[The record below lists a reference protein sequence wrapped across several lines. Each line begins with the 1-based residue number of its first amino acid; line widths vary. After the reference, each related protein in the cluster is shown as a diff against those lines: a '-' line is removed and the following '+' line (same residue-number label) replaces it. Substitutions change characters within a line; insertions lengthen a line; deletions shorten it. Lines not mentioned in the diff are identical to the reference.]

1 MDRRI
6 RLLFHE
12 LVDLAPVD
20 RQRVMTQR
28 QIAPEVRAELESLLN
43 FDSTG
48 ALDLN
53 VCVSGEAQEIL
64 RTVSGR
70 DVKCGAYR
78 LIRLLGQGG
87 MGSVYLGARQDGE
100 IQQTVAIK
108 LLNAGEHR
116 PAWRDRFLK
125 ERQLLAS
132 LNHPSIVHVL
142 DAGRTADGK
151 PYLVMEYVAG
161 VALDVYAAAMDLRES
176 LFLFLRVCEGVSHA
190 HRRLV
195 IHRDLKPSNILVD
208 ASGQPKLLDFG
219 LAKLLDETG
228 DATQTAERML
238 TPYYASPEQVRGA
251 SQTTATDVYSL
262 GAILYKILTGRSPHE
277 LDTRAPQI
285 AGVFAGDRAIAAPT
299 RLNPKLPS
307 DLDYIVRRALRTEP
321 EDRYASVDAFADDI
335 RSFLESR
342 PISAR
347 SGDGWYRTRKFLRRH
362 WVPVV
367 ASMVVIGS
375 LSAGLYIA
383 NRERVVAER
392 RFAQLRKLS
401 NKVFDL
407 DKTIRDLPGSMPA
420 RQSIVSDSL
429 EYLKGLAEAA
439 RGDLDLTF
447 EIGQG
452 YWRVGRIQGVP
463 VEFNLG
469 ETAKAEAN
477 LKTAAEFI
485 DRVLAG
491 RPRDR
496 NALNLSA
503 VIAGDRMVLAERE
516 HRYADALTHAHRSA
530 EQFEAFL
537 RLGDASQTD
546 VAQAALRFGNIALVQ
561 MNMHLYEEAMP
572 YARREVELAESVP
585 AGLVP
590 VDAGLI
596 AYVDAWRRG
605 DLQGAF
611 QALEEG
617 RESAEKA
624 VFPNERKRSVELYGV
639 LSREGR
645 ILGGDGEV
653 NLGRPED
660 AIRALQQ
667 ALALVEETA
676 REDPKDAT
684 SRSRAAET
692 AIALANILCHRNSRQ
707 ALVNYDLALRRLSE
721 IRISVPTQRDQALG
735 LASSSYPLRRLGR
748 APEARQRID
757 QAFAI
762 LKNTGDYPADRYY
775 PDSAAYTVI
784 CALADYEQATGN
796 PRLAIRTYEQL
807 LEKVLP
813 AKGSPPPD
821 FEDSPRLSR
830 IYERLADLYRR
841 TGDKPQAES
850 MRARR
855 VELWQH
861 WDRKF
866 PSNAFIRRQLEAA
879 SF

>member
-1 MDRRI
+1 MDSRT

-12 LVDLAPVD
+12 LVDLAPAD
-20 RQRVMTQR
+20 RQRIMTQR
-28 QIAPEVRAELESLLN
+28 QIASEVRAELESLLN

-48 ALDLN
+48 ARDLT
-53 VCVSGEAQEIL
+53 VCVAGEAQEIL
-64 RTVSGR
+64 RTASGR
-70 DVKCGAYR
+70 DVNCGAYR

-87 MGSVYLGARQDGE
+87 MGAVYLGARQDGE
-100 IQQTVAIK
+100 LQQTVAIK

-142 DAGRTADGK
+142 DAGRTADGQ
-151 PYLVMEYVAG
+151 PYLVMEYVEG

-176 LFLFLRVCEGVSHA
+176 LLLFLRVCDGVSHA

-219 LAKLLDETG
+219 LARLLDQTG
-228 DATQTAERML
+228 DATQTVERML
-238 TPYYASPEQVRGA
+238 TPHYASPEQLRGA

-262 GAILYKILTGRSPHE
+262 GAVLYKILTGRSPHE
-277 LDTRAPQI
+277 SDTRASQM
-285 AGVFAGDRAIAAPT
+285 AGVIAGDRAIAAPS

-321 EDRYASVDAFADDI
+321 EERYASVDAFADDI

-342 PISAR
+342 PIQAR
-347 SGDGWYRTRKFLRRH
+347 SGDGWYRTRKSLRRH
-362 WVPVV
+362 WVRGVV
-367 ASMVVIGS
+367 SMVVIGS

-383 NRERVVAER
+383 NRERLLAER

-420 RQSIVSDSL
+420 RQSLVSDSL
-429 EYLKGLAEAA
+429 EYLTGLAQSAP
-439 RGDLDLTF
+439 GDLDLTF

-463 VEFNLG
+463 VESNLG
-469 ETAKAEAN
+469 EGAKAEATLN
-477 LKTAAEFI
+477 TAAEFI
-485 DRVLAG
+485 DRVLAS

-503 VIAGDRMVLAERE
+503 IIASDRMILAQRD
-516 HRYADALTHAHRSA
+516 HRFPDALAHAHRSA
-530 EQFEAFL
+530 ERLEALL
-537 RLGDASQTD
+537 RVGDTSQSELAQ
-546 VAQAALRFGNIALVQ
+546 VAQRFGNIALVQ
-561 MNMHLYEEAMP
+561 MNMHLYEEAIP
-572 YARREVELAESVP
+572 YARREVELAESAP
-585 AGLVP
+585 AARIP
-590 VDAGLI
+590 VDAGLLPY
-596 AYVDAWRRG
+596 ADAWRRG
-605 DLQGAF
+605 DLEGAF

-617 RESAEKA
+617 RRFAEKPIFSAER
-624 VFPNERKRSVELYGV
+624 NHTTELYGI
-639 LSREGR
+639 LTREGS
-645 ILGGDGEV
+645 ILGGDGQV

-667 ALALVEETA
+667 ALALMEETG
-676 REDPKDAT
+676 RKDPKDAT

-692 AIALANILCHRNSRQ
+692 AIALANILSHRDSRQ
-707 ALVNYDLALRRLSE
+707 ALVFYDLALRRLGE
-721 IRISVPTQRDQALG
+721 IRISVPSQRNQALG
-735 LASSSYPLRRLGR
+735 LASSSYPLRSLGR
-748 APEARQRID
+748 TPEARQRID
-757 QAFAI
+757 KAFAI
-762 LKNTGDYPADRYY
+762 LKNTGDYPADRCYL
-775 PDSAAYTVI
+775 DSAVYTVI
-784 CALADYEQATGN
+784 CALADDEQATGDS
-796 PRLAIRTYEQL
+796 RRAIQTYEQL
-807 LEKVLP
+807 LDKVRP
-813 AKGSPPPD
+813 ANGSPPPD

-841 TGDKPQAES
+841 TGDEPQAES

-855 VELWQH
+855 VELWQR
-861 WDRKF
+861 WEREF
-866 PSNAFIRRQLEAA
+866 PGNAFIQRQLKAA